1 MAVDNNEREPVV
13 QFGADFIKEQTDDA
27 NEFMTLIKNLE
38 PAEKREVRGIL
49 IGLQMAKGIEV
60 KTAQGGGGLRG
71 EENSDCINRQDN
83 TYVYRW
89 QGVWRTDRKD

>member
-60 KTAQGGGGLRG
+60 KTA
-71 EENSDCINRQDN
+71 
-83 TYVYRW
+83 
-89 QGVWRTDRKD
+89 